1 MYLFSPQVLRNPLDT
16 IATQMAYETFGEMNR
31 TKFQG
36 HVLINH
42 SSLLDAKIDA
52 ITCCYEAVQ
61 HMQSNPK
68 LNIDIYQLHLVD
80 LIRNPYLEIRNL
92 CTFFGVE
99 CFDWYLDACAGL
111 VQKKLSKSRNQV
123 IWSKEQLRRIEE
135 IMRRMPFL
143 SRYSFS
149 SED

>member
-1 MYLFSPQVLRNPLDT
+1 MDT
-16 IATQMAYETFGEMNR
+16 VATQMGYETFGELDR
-31 TKFQG
+31 AKFQE

-68 LNIDIYQLHLVD
+68 LKIDIYQLHLAD

-99 CFDWYLDACAGL
+99 CFDWYLDACVGL
-111 VQKKLSKSRNQV
+111 VRKKLSKSRNQV
-123 IWSKEQLRRIEE
+123 IWSMEQIRKIEEFMRRI
-135 IMRRMPFL
+135 PFL

>member
-1 MYLFSPQVLRNPLDT
+1 
-16 IATQMAYETFGEMNR
+16 MAYETFGKMNK
-31 TKFQG
+31 TNFND

-52 ITCCYEAVQ
+52 VTCCYEAVQ
-61 HMQSNPK
+61 HLQSNPK
-68 LNIDIYQLHLVD
+68 LKIDIYQLHLVD
-80 LIRNPYLEIRNL
+80 LIRNPYLEIRSL

-111 VQKKLSKSRNQV
+111 VQKLLQLSKPRNQV
-123 IWSKEQLRRIEE
+123 IWSKEQIQRIEGFIRRI
-135 IMRRMPFL
+135 PTL
-143 SRYSFS
+143 SRYSFV